1 MFLGYAEIFAQKIP
15 EIYHLQYQKFFCYNL
30 ERVQCKEKKLAILP
44 LVTMEYNAQAILDE
58 LYSYIDLPS
67 VETAKAAIRAIGK
80 ICVKLDV
87 LKGNV

>member
-1 MFLGYAEIFAQKIP
+1 M
-15 EIYHLQYQKFFCYNL
+15 
-30 ERVQCKEKKLAILP
+30 QCKEKKLAILP

-87 LKGNV
+87 LKNNV